1 MLYDSIVVG
10 GGISGTMAAIAAA
23 RNGARTLIIEQCGFL
38 GGMLTTAGVGPMMTF
53 HAGDTQVIQGITGEL
68 IDRLVAKGKSP
79 GHIPDTT
86 GYTYSVTPFDAE
98 GMKHELE
105 LMALESG
112 VEILY
117 HSMLADVTV
126 EGDRLA
132 QITVCN
138 KAGLSAFSAHVFVD
152 ATGDADLSV
161 WAGVG
166 YVNEGNAAPMF
177 QPMTM
182 NLKMAP
188 VDIDK
193 IAAYMQAYPDE
204 FPRHRDTQTISGLR
218 DAPRASIAGF
228 VKTLDTAKRQGS
240 ITFQREDVLF
250 FETNNPGE
258 VIVNTTRIHH
268 LDPTD
273 PWDLTRAEIEGRR
286 QVRELEQ
293 FLRQRVPGFERAIL
307 LSSGPRVGVRSSRQI
322 QGLYTLTKEDVL
334 TSRTFEDVIAHNGY
348 PIDIHSSDGS
358 GTQSEFLPWGAFY
371 SIPYRCLINANV
383 QNLITVGRC
392 ISATFEAQAAF
403 RTTPGIGAIGH
414 AGGVAAS
421 LAAKQQLPF
430 SQVNVRKIQQ
440 TLLAQKAY
448 LDMVSF

>member
-1 MLYDSIVVG
+1 
-10 GGISGTMAAIAAA
+10 
-23 RNGARTLIIEQCGFL
+23 
-38 GGMLTTAGVGPMMTF
+38 MLTTAGVGPMMTF

-105 LMALESG
+105 LMSLEAG
-112 VEILY
+112 VELLY
-117 HSMLADVTV
+117 HTMLADATI
-126 EGDRLA
+126 EGDLL
-132 QITVCN
+132 QHVIVCN
-138 KAGLSAFSAHVFVD
+138 KAGLSEFTASVFVD
-152 ATGDADLSV
+152 ATGDADLSA
-161 WAGVG
+161 WAGVTCISG
-166 YVNEGNAAPMF
+166 DEAAPVF

-182 NLKMAP
+182 NMKMAQ

-193 IAAYMQAYPDE
+193 IAAYMEAYPDE
-204 FPRHRDTQTISGLR
+204 FPRHRDKQTISMLR

-228 VKTLDTAKRQGS
+228 VKTFDAAKRQGR
-240 ITFQREDVLF
+240 ITFQREDILF

-258 VIVNTTRIHH
+258 VIINTTRIHQ
-268 LDPTD
+268 LDPTN
-273 PWDLTRAEIEGRR
+273 PRDLTQAEIEGRK

-293 FLRQRVPGFERAIL
+293 FLRQSVPGFENAIL
-307 LSSGPRVGVRSSRQI
+307 LSSGPRIGVRSSRQI
-322 QGLYTLTKEDVL
+322 QGLYTLTKDDVL

-348 PIDIHSSDGS
+348 PIDIHSPSGE
-358 GTQSEFLPWGAFY
+358 GTQSEFLSWGAAY
-371 SIPYRCLINANV
+371 SIPYRCLINNQI

-392 ISATFEAQAAF
+392 ISATFEAQAAL

-421 LAAKQQLPF
+421 LAAKHHVPF
-430 SQVNVRKIQQ
+430 SQVNASEIQQ
-440 TLLAQKAY
+440 NLLQQHAY
-448 LDMVSF
+448 LEC